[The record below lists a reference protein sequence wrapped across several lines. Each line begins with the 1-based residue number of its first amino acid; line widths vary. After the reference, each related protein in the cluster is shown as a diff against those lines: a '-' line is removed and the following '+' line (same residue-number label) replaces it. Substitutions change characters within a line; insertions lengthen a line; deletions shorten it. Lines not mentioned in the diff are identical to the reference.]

1 MNKPGVFVLYSIP
14 APADW
19 LEAKWNAEE
28 CLTYVGGF
36 VAALAVVVGVY
47 ATISES
53 RLSEE
58 RQLRESV
65 APCIALTLL
74 KNGTLAEDEQD
85 DEESAFP
92 KISFNQ
98 EPYYK
103 ACGYLDEYVFAGKP
117 CDYKRRLRDGERRA
131 AKTGMEH
138 VRTADDVVLT
148 TASVIFQPMYLQN
161 VGRGAAVNLC
171 SGVNEPD
178 ADYRHTSFKMLAP
191 GEGFYIGLYVDT
203 DSDEVFGEYE
213 LRVTFY
219 DSLGYR
225 YEELFPVFGQ
235 AV

>member
-19 LEAKWNAEE
+19 LETKWSAGE
-28 CLTYVGGF
+28 CLTYVRGF
-36 VAALAVVVGVY
+36 VAALAAVVDVY

-92 KISFNQ
+92 KISLNQ

-103 ACGYLDEYVFAGKP
+103 ACRHLANTPLLEN
-117 CDYKRRLRDGERRA
+117 
-131 AKTGMEH
+131 H
-138 VRTADDVVLT
+138 VAISAVSA
-148 TASVIFQPMYLQN
+148 TASV
-161 VGRGAAVNLC
+161 
-171 SGVNEPD
+171 
-178 ADYRHTSFKMLAP
+178 
-191 GEGFYIGLYVDT
+191 
-203 DSDEVFGEYE
+203 E
-213 LRVTFY
+213 LPR
-219 DSLGYR
+219 LG
-225 YEELFPVFGQ
+225 
-235 AV
+235 

>member
-19 LEAKWNAEE
+19 LETKWSAGE

-36 VAALAVVVGVY
+36 VAALAAVVGVY

-92 KISFNQ
+92 KISLNQ
-98 EPYYK
+98 EPYCK
-103 ACGYLDEYVFAGKP
+103 ACRHLANTPLLEN
-117 CDYKRRLRDGERRA
+117 
-131 AKTGMEH
+131 H
-138 VRTADDVVLT
+138 VAISAVSA
-148 TASVIFQPMYLQN
+148 TASVIFQSMCLQN

-178 ADYRHTSFKMLAP
+178 TDYRHTSFKMLAP
-191 GEGFYIGLYVDT
+191 GEEFYIGLYVDT

-213 LRVTFY
+213 LRLTFY

-235 AV
+235 AVWSAGRWKGVRCHAYCCRTSLD